1 MRVRQKSESGK
12 ERMPMS
18 KLEEADEPQTLVL
31 WAGVTNDVVD
41 ELIDVNTA
49 LAEQ

>member
-1 MRVRQKSESGK
+1 
-12 ERMPMS
+12 MS